1 MTKTSIKSL
10 LNKYKFYLIGLI
22 ILSILANITNLMV
35 PKLIGQLVDRV
46 SSNNTSVA
54 DTTLYYTIAAL
65 IIGGFIMALCE
76 LMFSIW
82 FSEKFAKD
90 LKIASFNNLTK
101 QPYQYVIN
109 QGSAK
114 IITVFGSD
122 IDNIQENF
130 TSSISYIFQAVVLL
144 LGALVLMI
152 TTSWKLTIIAVIA
165 LPVIVIGFFFM
176 FSKIG
181 KFFQLSQTNL
191 TELNNTIG
199 ENINSANLV
208 RVLAS
213 TNWEERKY
221 FNFNNQSKS
230 ISLNIVKAF
239 SFLLPFINLISN
251 IVTVAFLYFGARIVT
266 TGELTVGALTAFLGY
281 FALLITP
288 IFILGFTS
296 QGISQALAS
305 WKRVEPI
312 LNADGKEIVGTYNPD
327 KIQGDIEVKN
337 INLEFGGKK
346 VLDSISFTIKKG
358 QKTAILGPTGAGKS
372 QLLNILLGLA
382 KPTTGEVFID
392 GHKITDWNQN
402 TLLNHAGIVFQES
415 LVFNTTFRHNIDM
428 DRGIEDIA
436 ITKAVNTS
444 QLQDYVKNLTNGYD
458 TSILAKGANLSG
470 GQKQRLTL
478 ARALASSPDILLLD
492 DFTARV
498 DGNTEKLIRDA
509 IYTNY
514 PNTQIIQVCQKID
527 SIKDYD
533 NIIVIMEGQLLAQ
546 GTHEELLKNS
556 AEYNQIYKSQ
566 QTV

>member
-1 MTKTSIKSL
+1 MNKTTIKSL

-22 ILSILANITNLMV
+22 ILSVLANSTNLMV
-35 PKLIGQLVDRV
+35 PRLIGELVDRV
-46 SSNNTSVA
+46 SKNNTQAA
-54 DTTLYYTIAAL
+54 DTTLYYIIAGL
-65 IIGGFIMALCE
+65 IIAGFIMALCE
-76 LMFSIW
+76 LMFSVW

-90 LKIASFNNLTK
+90 LKIQSFNNLTK

-109 QGSAK
+109 QGSA
-114 IITVFGSD
+114 D

-130 TSSISYIFQAVVLL
+130 TSSISYIFQAIVLL
-144 LGALVLMI
+144 IGALVLMI
-152 TTSWKLTIIAVIA
+152 VTSWKLTIIAVLA
-165 LPVIVIGFFFM
+165 LPVIVVGFFFM

-181 KFFQLSQTNL
+181 KFFALSQTNL

-213 TNWEERKY
+213 TSWEERKY
-221 FNFNNQSKS
+221 FNFNNQSKN

-251 IVTVAFLYFGARIVT
+251 FVTVAFLYFGARIVT
-266 TGELTVGALTAFLGY
+266 SNELSVGALTAFLGY

-312 LNADGKEIVGTYNPD
+312 INADGKETIGTYNPTR
-327 KIQGDIEVKN
+327 IAGDIVVKN
-337 INLEFGGKK
+337 INLEYNGKK
-346 VLDSISFTIKKG
+346 VLDNINFVIKSG

-372 QLLNILLGLA
+372 QLLNILLGLSR
-382 KPTTGEVFID
+382 PTSGEVFID
-392 GHKITDWNQN
+392 GHNILDWNQN
-402 TLLNHAGIVFQES
+402 TLLNKAGIVFQES
-415 LVFNTTFRHNIDM
+415 LVFNTTVKENINM
-428 DRGIEDIA
+428 DRGLSDDD

-444 QLQDYVKNLTNGYD
+444 QLQEYVKNLPNGFN
-458 TSILAKGANLSG
+458 TSVLAKGANLSG

-478 ARALASSPDILLLD
+478 ARALATSPDLLLLD

-498 DGNTEKLIRDA
+498 DSNTEKLIRDG
-509 IYTNY
+509 IDSNY

-527 SIKDYD
+527 SIKNYD
-533 NIIVIMEGQLLAQ
+533 SIIVIMEGQLLAQ
-546 GTHEELLKNS
+546 GTHEELINKS
-556 AEYNQIYKSQ
+556 PEYQQIYKSQ

>member
-1 MTKTSIKSL
+1 MNKTTIKSL

-22 ILSILANITNLMV
+22 ILSILANATNLMV
-35 PKLIGQLVDRV
+35 PRLIGELVDRV
-46 SSNNTSVA
+46 SKNNTQAA
-54 DTTLYYTIAAL
+54 DTTLYYIIAAL
-65 IIGGFIMALCE
+65 IIAGFIMALCE
-76 LMFSIW
+76 LMFSVW

-90 LKIASFNNLTK
+90 LKIQSFNNLTK

-109 QGSAK
+109 QGSAN
-114 IITVFGSD
+114 IITIFGSD

-130 TSSISYIFQAVVLL
+130 TSSISYIFQAIVLL
-144 LGALVLMI
+144 IGALVLMI
-152 TTSWKLTIIAVIA
+152 VTSWKLTIIAVLA
-165 LPVIVIGFFFM
+165 LPVIVVGFFFM

-181 KFFQLSQTNL
+181 KFFALSQTNL

-213 TNWEERKY
+213 TSWEERKY
-221 FNFNNQSKS
+221 FNFNNQSKN
-230 ISLNIVKAF
+230 ISLSIVKAF

-251 IVTVAFLYFGARIVT
+251 FVTVAFLYFGARIVT
-266 TGELTVGALTAFLGY
+266 NGELSVGALTAFLGY

-312 LNADGKEIVGTYNPD
+312 INADGKEIIGTYNPTR
-327 KIQGDIEVKN
+327 IAGDIEVKN

-346 VLDSISFTIKKG
+346 VLDNINFVIKSG

-372 QLLNILLGLA
+372 QLLNILLGLSR
-382 KPTTGEVFID
+382 PTSGEVFID
-392 GHKITDWNQN
+392 GHNILEWNQN
-402 TLLNHAGIVFQES
+402 TLLNKAGIVFQES
-415 LVFNTTFRHNIDM
+415 LVFNRTVKENINM
-428 DRGIEDIA
+428 DRGLSDED

-444 QLQDYVKNLTNGYD
+444 QLQDYVKNLPNGYD
-458 TSILAKGANLSG
+458 TSVLAKGANLSG

-478 ARALASSPDILLLD
+478 ARALASSPDLLLLD

-498 DGNTEKLIRDA
+498 DGNTEKLIRDG
-509 IYTNY
+509 IDSNY
-514 PNTQIIQVCQKID
+514 PNTQIIQVCQKIE
-527 SIKDYD
+527 SIKNYD
-533 NIIVIMEGQLLAQ
+533 SIIVIMEGQLLAI
-546 GTHEELLKNS
+546 GTHEELINKS
-556 AEYNQIYKSQ
+556 PEYQQIYKSQ

>member
-1 MTKTSIKSL
+1 MNKTTIKSL
-10 LNKYKFYLIGLI
+10 INKYKWYLIGLI
-22 ILSILANITNLMV
+22 ILSILANATNLMV
-35 PKLIGQLVDRV
+35 PRLIGELVDRV
-46 SSNNTSVA
+46 SKNNTQAA
-54 DTTLYYTIAAL
+54 DTTLYYIIAAL
-65 IIGGFIMALCE
+65 IIGGFIMALAE

-90 LKIASFNNLTK
+90 LKIQSFNNLTK

-109 QGSAK
+109 QGSAN
-114 IITVFGSD
+114 IITIFGSD

-130 TSSISYIFQAVVLL
+130 TSAISYIFQAIVLL
-144 LGALVLMI
+144 IGALVLMI
-152 TTSWKLTIIAVIA
+152 VTSWKLTIIAVLA
-165 LPVIVIGFFFM
+165 LPVIVVGFFFM

-181 KFFQLSQTNL
+181 KFFALSQTNL

-213 TNWEERKY
+213 TIWEERKY
-221 FNFNNQSKS
+221 FNFNNQSKD

-251 IVTVAFLYFGARIVT
+251 LVTVAFLYFGARIVT
-266 TGELTVGALTAFLGY
+266 NNELSVGALTAFLGY

-312 LNADGKEIVGTYNPD
+312 INADGKEIIGTYSPD
-327 KIQGDIEVKN
+327 KIKGDIEVKN

-346 VLDSISFTIKKG
+346 VLDNINFVIKSG

-382 KPTTGEVFID
+382 RPTSGEVFID
-392 GHKITDWNQN
+392 GHNILDWNQN
-402 TLLNHAGIVFQES
+402 TLLNKAGIVFQES
-415 LVFNTTFRHNIDM
+415 LVFNTTVKENINM
-428 DRGIEDIA
+428 DRSISDVD

-444 QLQDYVKNLTNGYD
+444 QLQDYVNNLPNGYD
-458 TSILAKGANLSG
+458 TSVLAKGANLSG

-478 ARALASSPDILLLD
+478 ARALASNPDILLLD

-498 DGNTEKLIRDA
+498 DSNTEKLIRDSLD
-509 IYTNY
+509 TNY
-514 PNTQIIQVCQKID
+514 PNTQIIQVCQKIESVINYD
-527 SIKDYD
+527 S
-533 NIIVIMEGQLLAQ
+533 IIVIMEGQLLAQ
-546 GTHEELLKNS
+546 GTHEELLKTS
-556 AEYNQIYKSQ
+556 PEYQQIYKSQ

>member
-22 ILSILANITNLMV
+22 ILSVLANVTNLLV

-76 LMFSIW
+76 LMFSVW

-152 TTSWKLTIIAVIA
+152 TTSWKLTIIAVVA

-213 TNWEERKY
+213 TSWEERKY
-221 FNFNNQSKS
+221 FNFNSQSKS

-266 TGELTVGALTAFLGY
+266 SGELTVGALTAFLGY

-312 LNADGKEIVGTYNPD
+312 LNADGKEIVGTYNPE

-337 INLEFGGKK
+337 INLEYNGKM
-346 VLDSISFTIKKG
+346 VLDNINFTIKKG

-382 KPTTGEVFID
+382 KPTSGEVFID
-392 GHKITDWNQN
+392 GHNITEWNQN

-428 DRGIEDIA
+428 DRGIKDEA

-509 IYTNY
+509 IDANY
-514 PNTQIIQVCQKID
+514 PDTQIIQVCQKID
-527 SIKDYD
+527 SIKNYD
-533 NIIVIMEGQLLAQ
+533 SIIVIMEGQLLAQ
-546 GTHEELLKNS
+546 GTHEELLKTS
-556 AEYNQIYKSQ
+556 VEYNQIYKSQ